1 MAILKF
7 VDSGF
12 VDYTY
17 DTVSDEVL
25 STKKTKVPVALKWQ
39 VKNGVEYVTLR
50 GYGYRPRKCSK
61 AQIVSMLTRDFATDS
76 RPIKP
81 QTVTPHNGIDDFI
94 LYSQE
99 FAFAQYFTS
108 DVTLSEAVTEVLT
121 NELPDATVND
131 LMLFDVRAQKAF
143 SIKCSTKYELMR

>member
-12 VDYTY
+12 DDYTY

-25 STKKTKVPVALKWQ
+25 STKKTTVPVALKWQ
-39 VKNGVEYVTLR
+39 IKSGVEYVTLR

-61 AQIVSMLTRDFATDS
+61 AQIVSMLTRDLPTDT

-81 QTVTPHNGIDDFI
+81 QPVTPHNGIYDFI
-94 LYSQE
+94 VYCQE

-108 DVTLSEAVTEVLT
+108 DVTLSEAVTEVLM
-121 NELPDATVND
+121 NELPDATVDD
-131 LMLFDVRAQKAF
+131 LMLFDVRSQKAF
-143 SIKCSTKYELMR
+143 SIKCSTKYELMH

>member
-17 DTVSDEVL
+17 DTVSDVVL
-25 STKKTKVPVALKWQ
+25 STKKTKLPVALKWQ
-39 VKNGVEYVTLR
+39 IKNGVEYVTLR

-61 AQIVSMLTRDFATDS
+61 SQIISMLSRDLTTNTRL
-76 RPIKP
+76 IKP
-81 QTVTPHNGIDDFI
+81 QTVTQHSGVDDFI

-108 DVTLSEAVTEVLT
+108 SVTLSEAVTDVLT
-121 NELPDATVND
+121 NELPDATVDD
-131 LMLFDVRAQKAF
+131 LMLLDVRAQRAF
-143 SIKCSTKYELMR
+143 SIKCSTKYELTR

>member
-17 DTVSDEVL
+17 DTVSDVVL
-25 STKKTKVPVALKWQ
+25 STKKTKLPVALKWQ
-39 VKNGVEYVTLR
+39 IKNGVEYVTLR
-50 GYGYRPRKCSK
+50 GYGYSPRKCSK
-61 AQIVSMLTRDFATDS
+61 AQIVSMLTRDLTTDT

-81 QTVTPHNGIDDFI
+81 QTVTQNSGVGDFI
-94 LYSQE
+94 LYCQE

-121 NELPDATVND
+121 NELPDATVDD

-143 SIKCSTKYELMR
+143 SIKCSTKYELTR

>member
-12 VDYTY
+12 DDYTY
-17 DTVSDEVL
+17 DTVSDVVL
-25 STKKTKVPVALKWQ
+25 STKKTKLPVALKWQ
-39 VKNGVEYVTLR
+39 TKNGVEYVTLR

-61 AQIVSMLTRDFATDS
+61 SQIISMLARDFATDT

-94 LYSQE
+94 VYSQE

-108 DVTLSEAVTEVLT
+108 DVTLSEAVTDVLM
-121 NELPDATVND
+121 NELPGTTVDD
-131 LMLFDVRAQKAF
+131 LMLFDVRSQKAF
-143 SIKCSTKYELMR
+143 SIKCSTKYELLC